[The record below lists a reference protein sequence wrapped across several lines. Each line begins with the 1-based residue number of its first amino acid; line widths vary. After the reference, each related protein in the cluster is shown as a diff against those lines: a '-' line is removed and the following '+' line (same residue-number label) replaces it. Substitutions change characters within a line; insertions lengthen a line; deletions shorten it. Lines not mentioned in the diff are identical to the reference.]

1 MFDDLILLAKG
12 GLTVYHG
19 PAKRVEEYF
28 SGLGINVPD
37 RINPPDYFID
47 ILEGIAVPGGSP
59 GLSYR
64 ELPVRWML
72 HNGYPVPLDMRQNA
86 AQVDMSHSVNS
97 DYEIDPNASGRAKK
111 TFTGELW
118 QDVRNNVELKGEK
131 IRLNFLKS
139 KDLSNR
145 ETPGLFKQYKYF
157 LIR

>member
-19 PAKRVEEYF
+19 PVKGVEEYF
-28 SGLGINVPD
+28 AGLGIVIPE

-47 ILEGIAVPGGSP
+47 ILEGIAVPRGI
-59 GLSYR
+59 SYE
-64 ELPVRWML
+64 ELPVRWMI
-72 HNGYPVPLDMRQNA
+72 HNGYPVPLDMRHNA
-86 AQVDMSHSVNS
+86 AQFDMYLTANP
-97 DYEIDPNASGRAKK
+97 DNETDPDGSEHAERSFAV
-111 TFTGELW
+111 ELLE
-118 QDVRNNVELKGEK
+118 DVRNIVEVKREK

-145 ETPGLFKQYKYF
+145 KTPGIFKQYKYF